1 MSAKQFALIGASG
14 YAAPC
19 HMKANKGLGHSVA
32 VAYDVKD
39 SVGVV
44 DSISPQSEIFA
55 AAAQDVRVKK
65 RGS

>member
-1 MSAKQFALIGASG
+1 
-14 YAAPC
+14 
-19 HMKANKGLGHSVA
+19 MKANKGLGHSVA

-39 SVGVV
+39 SVGIV